1 MAKVGRASRNSSLMR
16 VETITGTTKSIA
28 AAESGEL
35 YIVRATGGCAI
46 TLPPVKEGA
55 YLKFLIGDD
64 TSDGGDITIQGNSTA
79 HYIAGYVATLVV
91 AGAGGAV
98 GIVAGQAYAATGD
111 VLTITDGNGIKEGS
125 WLEFVSDGTQWF
137 VNGLII
143 GANNVVG
150 VGIA

>member
-16 VETITGTTKSIA
+16 VETITGTSKSIA

-64 TSDGGDITIQGNSTA
+64 TGSGGDITIQGNSTA
-79 HYIAGYVATLVV
+79 HYIAGYVGVLKV
-91 AGAGGAV
+91 GANGGTV
-98 GIVAGQAYAATGD
+98 GVVAGQAYAATGD
-111 VLTITDGNGIKEGS
+111 VLTITDGAGIKEGS

-137 VNGLII
+137 VNGLIY
-143 GANNVVG
+143 GADANVA